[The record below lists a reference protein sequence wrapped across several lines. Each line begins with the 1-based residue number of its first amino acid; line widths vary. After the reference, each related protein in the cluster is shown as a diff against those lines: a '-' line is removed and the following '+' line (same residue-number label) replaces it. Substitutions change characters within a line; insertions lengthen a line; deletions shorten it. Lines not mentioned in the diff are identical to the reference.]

1 MFRGIN
7 HLILSLNMEA
17 YKYNQ
22 KKKIEKSIKMAESTR
37 AELEMIRN
45 KYTEKNKDGL

>member
-1 MFRGIN
+1 MFREIN
-7 HLILSLNMEA
+7 HLILSLNMDA

-22 KKKIEKSIKMAESTR
+22 KYKVEKSIKMAESSR

-45 KYTEKNKDGL
+45 QYMEKNKDGL